1 MTRLPAAGTLGA
13 YKGTG
18 VRAGPANSPRQAS
31 TMSYMTEAAL
41 LDHIS
46 RLPHAKGNFKQLIR
60 ELGARVPSR
69 QDLETVL
76 ARLVARGDLIETRSG
91 HFVATRSSREFAVGR
106 LSMHRDGYGFLISD
120 RPLEGI
126 TGDIYIPADSAR
138 NAMHGDRAVV
148 RIARI
153 ERGGRA
159 DGEIVKILQRAHPTV
174 VGEFHVHR
182 SGLFVIP
189 HDERLQDWI
198 EIPEDLAIPP

>member
-1 MTRLPAAGTLGA
+1 
-13 YKGTG
+13 
-18 VRAGPANSPRQAS
+18 
-31 TMSYMTEAAL
+31 MSYMTEAAL

-46 RLPHAKGNFKQLIR
+46 RLPHAKANFKQLIR

-153 ERGGRA
+153 ERGCSC
-159 DGEIVKILQRAHPTV
+159 K
-174 VGEFHVHR
+174 HR
-182 SGLFVIP
+182 SDQSIASSYRPAIMCAKASPIMEPQPRGSSGLN
-189 HDERLQDWI
+189 RR
-198 EIPEDLAIPP
+198 AR